1 MPTFEDYLE
10 DAAVLAQDVVNAWG
24 FSVQA
29 GNRHLLTAEFS
40 DVFDKACRYQERKQS
55 ADFCRACSALSEEQ
69 AQAEDAA
76 RRAFVQA
83 YLPWVEKHRA
93 V

>member
-1 MPTFEDYLE
+1 MPTFEDCLK

-24 FSVQA
+24 LNVQA
-29 GNRHLLTAEFS
+29 GNRDLLTAEFL
-40 DVFDKACRYQERKQS
+40 DVFEKACLYQEKKRS
-55 ADFCRACSALSEEQ
+55 ADFYRTRNALSEEH

-76 RRAFVQA
+76 RRTFIQT
-83 YLPWVEKHRA
+83 YLPWVEKHRS